1 MAYSAVPAAS
11 EAIFAILCGAGF
23 PTLEAV
29 TTFALP
35 RPAAVTRRTM
45 VGIAAVTAVVC
56 LWSSFALS
64 TRALEAT
71 GMGVG
76 DAAIVRFGV
85 PAVALSPWIP
95 RTLRRLRG
103 ERGTVIALVLLAGLP
118 HFLLFAWGAHLTSA
132 ALTGLLVPG
141 TVPLFVAALL
151 FLHRRATVSRPRLLA
166 LTAIVAGV
174 AASALLLG
182 GTGAVDAGGITVLLA
197 AGLVWA
203 AYTVGLART
212 RLDPVGV
219 IALVSVVSLLA
230 ALALAATGVMPSQ
243 LFEAT
248 VDAPA
253 WAAYALVQGVGT
265 GLLSTACYIVA
276 VKNLGSS
283 IPAAAGALSPVLTA
297 LVAVPLLGEHLTAG
311 LIVALVLIVSGV
323 AGFALAPSR
332 PQTTASS

>member
-1 MAYSAVPAAS
+1 M
-11 EAIFAILCGAGF
+11 
-23 PTLEAV
+23 

-35 RPAAVTRRTM
+35 RPSALSRRTV

-71 GMGVG
+71 GMSIG

-85 PAVALSPWIP
+85 PALVLSPWIP

-103 ERGTVIALVLLAGLP
+103 EPTTVIALVLLAGLP

-141 TVPLFVAALL
+141 TVPLFVTILL
-151 FLHRRATVSRPRLLA
+151 FLHRRTTVSRTRLIALA
-166 LTAIVAGV
+166 AIVAGV
-174 AASALLLG
+174 AASAVLMG
-182 GTGAVDAGGITVLLA
+182 GVADAGGIAVLLA

-203 AYTVGLART
+203 AYTLGLGRT

-219 IALVSVVSLLA
+219 IALVSVVSLVA
-230 ALALAATGVMPSQ
+230 ALALTATGAMPSH
-243 LFEAT
+243 LFDGR
-248 VDAPA
+248 VDVSA
-253 WAAYALVQGVGT
+253 WVAYGLVQGVGT
-265 GLLSTACYIVA
+265 GLLSTACYVVA

-297 LVAVPLLGEHLTAG
+297 LVAVPLLGEQIAPG
-311 LIVALVLIVSGV
+311 LVVALVLIVTGV
-323 AGFALAPSR
+323 AAFALAPAR
-332 PQTTASS
+332 TTSPPPP

>member
-1 MAYSAVPAAS
+1 MTSY
-11 EAIFAILCGAGF
+11 
-23 PTLEAV
+23 
-29 TTFALP
+29 ALP
-35 RPAAVTRRTM
+35 RSAAPSRRTV
-45 VGIAAVTAVVC
+45 VGIAAVAAVVC

-85 PAVALSPWIP
+85 PAVALSPWLP
-95 RTLRRLRG
+95 RTVRRLRG
-103 ERGTVIALVLLAGLP
+103 ERESVIALVLLAGLP

-141 TVPLFVAALL
+141 TVPLFVTALL
-151 FLHRRATVSRPRLLA
+151 FLHRRVTVSRPRLLA
-166 LTAIVAGV
+166 LAAIVAGV
-174 AASALLLG
+174 AASALLLD
-182 GTGAVDAGGITVLLA
+182 GTGAVDAGGIAVLLA

-212 RLDPVGV
+212 RLDAVGV
-219 IALVSVVSLLA
+219 IALVSAVSFLA
-230 ALALAATGVMPSQ
+230 ALALTATGAMPSQ
-243 LFEAT
+243 LFAGT

-297 LVAVPLLGEHLTAG
+297 LIAVPLLGEHLTVG
-311 LIVALVLIVSGV
+311 LVVALVLIVSGV
-323 AGFALAPSR
+323 AGFALAPPR
-332 PQTTASS
+332 PPSAATAPRAPGPRHPSDPASAPKRG

>member
-1 MAYSAVPAAS
+1 MADSATADEVQ
-11 EAIFAILCGAGF
+11 AIFAILCAPAV
-23 PTLEAV
+23 PTLVGV
-29 TTFALP
+29 TTFTLP
-35 RPAAVTRRTM
+35 RPTALSRRTV
-45 VGIAAVTAVVC
+45 VGIAAVVAVIC

-103 ERGTVIALVLLAGLP
+103 EHRTVIALVLLAGLP

-141 TVPLFVAALL
+141 TVPLFVTALL

-166 LTAIVAGV
+166 LAAIVAGV
-174 AASALLLG
+174 AASALLIG
-182 GTGAVDAGGITVLLA
+182 GTGAVGVGGIAVLLA

-203 AYTVGLART
+203 AYTIGLART
-212 RLDPVGV
+212 RLDPIGV

-230 ALALAATGVMPSQ
+230 ALALAATGSMPSQ
-243 LFEAT
+243 LFDGT
-248 VDAPA
+248 VDIPA

-265 GLLSTACYIVA
+265 GLLSTACYIIA

-297 LVAVPLLGEHLTAG
+297 LMAVPLLGEHLTAG
-311 LIVALVLIVSGV
+311 LVVALVLIVSGV
-323 AGFALAPSR
+323 AAFALAPTR
-332 PQTTASS
+332 PLPTASS

>member
-1 MAYSAVPAAS
+1 M
-11 EAIFAILCGAGF
+11 
-23 PTLEAV
+23 

-35 RPAAVTRRTM
+35 RPSALSRRTV

-71 GMGVG
+71 GMSIG

-85 PAVALSPWIP
+85 PTLVLSPWIP

-103 ERGTVIALVLLAGLP
+103 EPTTVIALVLLAGLP

-141 TVPLFVAALL
+141 TVPLFVTILL
-151 FLHRRATVSRPRLLA
+151 FLHRRTTVSRTRLIALA
-166 LTAIVAGV
+166 AIVAGV
-174 AASALLLG
+174 AASAVLMG
-182 GTGAVDAGGITVLLA
+182 GVADAGGIAVLLA

-203 AYTVGLART
+203 AYTLGLGRT

-219 IALVSVVSLLA
+219 IALVSVVSLVA
-230 ALALAATGVMPSQ
+230 ALALTATGAMPSN
-243 LFEAT
+243 LFDGR
-248 VDAPA
+248 VDVSA
-253 WAAYALVQGVGT
+253 WVAYGLVQGVGT
-265 GLLSTACYIVA
+265 GLLSTACYVVA

-297 LVAVPLLGEHLTAG
+297 LVAVPLLGEQIAPG
-311 LIVALVLIVSGV
+311 LVVALVLIVTGV
-323 AGFALAPSR
+323 AAFALAPAR
-332 PQTTASS
+332 TTSPPPP